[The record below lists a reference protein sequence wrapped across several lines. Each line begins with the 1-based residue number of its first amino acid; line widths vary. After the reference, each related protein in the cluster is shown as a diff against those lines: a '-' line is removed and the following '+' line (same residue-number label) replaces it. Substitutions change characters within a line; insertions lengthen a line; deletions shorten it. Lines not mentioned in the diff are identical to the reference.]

1 MIAARIRRAGPA
13 DAEAVLPLIAAIN
26 AGIDPPA
33 RPLPAAVIARAYL
46 DAGAPGFMLVA
57 EAADGTLCGFVTA
70 DHRFDTALASPG
82 LLIGDLFVADPAR
95 RRGIG
100 RALMAHLAAAARERG
115 ARFLSW
121 DADVEDAEA
130 IAFYKAIGASAQ
142 PVVSHD
148 LVLDAMDALAS
159 EAQR

>member
-1 MIAARIRRAGPA
+1 VIPALIRRAGPA

-33 RPLPAAVIARAYL
+33 RPLPPAVIAGAYL

-57 EAADGTLCGFVTA
+57 EGADGALCGFVTA

-82 LLIGDLFVADPAR
+82 LLIGDLFVAVDAR

-100 RALMAHLAAAARERG
+100 RALMANLAAEAKACG

-121 DADVEDAEA
+121 DADVGDAEA
-130 IAFYKAIGASAQ
+130 IAFYKAIGAAAQ